1 MQAKEKLD
9 AVGAAVRA
17 GVITPS
23 REVEQSIRS
32 MLALPEM
39 GEAVMSEWQDN
50 PTRSPITLTNSL
62 AAPEAPAQPAPE
74 DPQQL

>member
-23 REVEQSIRS
+23 NEVEQSIRA

-39 GEAVMSEWQDN
+39 GESVLSEWQKN

-62 AAPEAPAQPAPE
+62 AAPDAPAQPAPE
-74 DPQQL
+74 DPQQP

>member
-1 MQAKEKLD
+1 MQSKEKLD

-39 GEAVMSEWQDN
+39 GEAVLSEWQDN

-74 DPQQL
+74 DPQQP